1 MLSVVGVAK
10 HIDWFGPSGDRI
22 EPNRPDI
29 TVTRNDES
37 SSTLT
42 LYKAGPATAGTYKC
56 VATNGDQ
63 QGESTVKVKI
73 FRKYFSHPVRSPN
86 YWVVWEQKKKI
97 LFIELTVFYWLLKG
111 NTLLFFFSSE
121 DGFFISS
128 INGRKTIRGLL
139 NDPVCC
145 AVLVSNGFYFPW
157 MPSISKCPSEMK
169 SFSKQ
174 NFFNYFCSY
183 FRVLLEMVT
192 HVDIAY

>member
-1 MLSVVGVAK
+1 MVSVVGVAK

-42 LYKAGPATAGTYKC
+42 LYKAGTENAGTYKC

-73 FRKYFSHPVRSPN
+73 FRKYFPHIPN
-86 YWVVWEQKKKI
+86 YWVVWTQKKKRI

-139 NDPVCC
+139 NDPVSC

-157 MPSISKCPSEMK
+157 MPSISKRPSEMK
-169 SFSKQ
+169 SFSKH
-174 NFFNYFCSY
+174 NFPFFFNSH
-183 FRVLLEMVT
+183 LG
-192 HVDIAY
+192 

>member
-1 MLSVVGVAK
+1 MSHLPPSHCIKLGLQLQGRTSVSLPMETSKGSR
-10 HIDWFGPSGDRI
+10 PSKWK
-22 EPNRPDI
+22 
-29 TVTRNDES
+29 S
-37 SSTLT
+37 SVSIFLT
-42 LYKAGPATAGTYKC
+42 LYGLQIIEWYE
-56 VATNGDQ
+56 N
-63 QGESTVKVKI
+63 
-73 FRKYFSHPVRSPN
+73 RR
-86 YWVVWEQKKKI
+86 KKI